1 MARSL
6 ILLERTPNDE
16 DDLTYVDVADP
27 DADDP
32 YILAALGTAN
42 NAVRA
47 RYALR
52 TIGLAIKTYRTPLQV
67 GLPMN
72 SPILFDVGSY
82 RPVISV
88 SGYVEVES
96 SSEKLVHKS
105 NTYYYPTMFQLQHA
119 VTQWNYLVGQEIK
132 LTVIHTNIASVT
144 YDEYGV
150 AIQTSSF
157 NMSSIDQNRWNFE
170 MAFVATRPN
179 SFRPSQN
186 V

>member
-6 ILLERTPNDE
+6 VLLERAPNDP
-16 DDLTYVDVADP
+16 DNLTYVDVADP

-32 YILAALGTAN
+32 YILAALGTAG

-52 TIGLAIKTYRTPLQV
+52 ANGLAIKTYRTPLQV
-67 GLPMN
+67 GIPMN

-82 RPVISV
+82 RPSISV
-88 SGYVEVES
+88 SGFVEIES
-96 SSEKLVHKS
+96 TQESMWHNSLQ
-105 NTYYYPTMFQLQHA
+105 YFYPTMFQLQHA
-119 VTQWNYLVGQEIK
+119 VTQWNYIVGQEIK

-144 YDEYGV
+144 YDEYNV
-150 AIQTSSF
+150 AIQTCSF
-157 NMSSIDQNRWNFE
+157 NISSIDQNRWNFDI
-170 MAFVATRPN
+170 AFVATRPVAVN
-179 SFRPSQN
+179 PSQN